1 MKTID
6 FDDKLKNL
14 NTKITSNKTK
24 HVVVKNQLN
33 EVSKKVEAISTK
45 ELTKDLKNRYSVIN
59 VAIYFYS
66 GILQTYFLFI
76 PAKKYIK

>member
-76 PAKKYIK
+76 PAQKYIK

>member
-1 MKTID
+1 MKN
-6 FDDKLKNL
+6 LKNS

-24 HVVVKNQLN
+24 HAVVKNQLN

-45 ELTKDLKNRYSVIN
+45 ELTKDLKNRHNIIN
-59 VAIYFYS
+59 VVIYFYS
-66 GILQTYFLFI
+66 GILQTYFAFI

>member
-45 ELTKDLKNRYSVIN
+45 ELTKDLKNRYSIIN

-66 GILQTYFLFI
+66 GILQT
-76 PAKKYIK
+76 

>member
-6 FDDKLKNL
+6 FDDNLKNL